1 MDALPLPARAA
12 AAAGA
17 VAAVQASEL
26 AAGVRVAPPEQKR
39 EEVAEPRVLVR
50 AHDGK
55 ERVEHLVRRLRPPPA
70 PPRAG
75 HGGVE
80 RPRHEQEHERDARG
94 DEGEPHEERRVRGVP
109 RPGLAPAAQ
118 GAAVHGAVQP

>member
-12 AAAGA
+12 AAAAAGA
-17 VAAVQASEL
+17 VAAVHASEL

-80 RPRHEQEHERDARG
+80 RPRQEQENERDARG
-94 DEGEPHEERRVRGVP
+94 DQGQPHQER
-109 RPGLAPAAQ
+109 RPGLAPAAE
-118 GAAVHGAVQP
+118 GAP